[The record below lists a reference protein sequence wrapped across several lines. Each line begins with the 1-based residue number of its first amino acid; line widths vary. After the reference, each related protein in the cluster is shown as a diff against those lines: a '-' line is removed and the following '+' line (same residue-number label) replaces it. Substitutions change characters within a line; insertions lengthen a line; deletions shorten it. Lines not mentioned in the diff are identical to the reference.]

1 MEQRKMWKLEVTS
14 NELTILQIA
23 LQRLMDQYNGF
34 VFTEKELLS
43 TKAELQKYNY
53 IYNED

>member
-23 LQRLMDQYNGF
+23 LQRLMDQYNGS

-43 TKAELQKYNY
+43 TKAELQTYNY